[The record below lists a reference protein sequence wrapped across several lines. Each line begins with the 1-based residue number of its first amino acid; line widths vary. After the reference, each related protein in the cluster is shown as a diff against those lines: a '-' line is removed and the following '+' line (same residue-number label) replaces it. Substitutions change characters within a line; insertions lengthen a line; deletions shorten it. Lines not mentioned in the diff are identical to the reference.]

1 MTSESAALGFRE
13 KLFASCGTPETYNAG
28 EAIIEEGRESGCAVF
43 IKEGEAVLRKKGS
56 STELARRKMGDMIGE
71 MTFLLSDMPTVS
83 VVAIGKVQV
92 LTVSHDQL
100 MRMLE
105 KDPSLAGRLFKMMA
119 ATLSER
125 ISEGS
130 AKMRSEVVAKSAKKG
145 VADVGAQKAPTAA
158 PHTQAS
164 AQRYRELFGL
174 PRDATLLLHSTCSM
188 RKEAGSKK
196 EEAVQFG
203 DLFVWSHHLCFDWKA
218 FGFHKQQT
226 IPFKSV
232 LALLRSAE
240 AENTFEVQCKGS
252 SYEMT
257 VSEHSERTWTLM
269 ESCRRAAQQRALAS
283 KGGAMQTLGDVCES
297 LDPEIEQAFVSSRR
311 RNRNSQGSHHGLEA
325 SASQRLTESDWG
337 LFLAGA
343 QQRKYKRGE
352 YILVEGKP
360 TQALF
365 QIVQGSLN
373 VELRLQGGGS
383 AVDSAVVVGKRGAG
397 DMFGETSLLKAGNA
411 TASIVCESEEATLIC
426 IEGAH
431 LERLFETHPKLP
443 GRFFAYLA
451 QYQAR
456 RLRAL
461 DESRLGGGGVMAV
474 AGGGKVRI
482 EEIFA
487 TPAYIGIFRKFLF
500 KSAESVSSG
509 AKSAYAMSIANFEF
523 WMDVEDFKS
532 EPHEAEMRVVGA
544 KIVSSFVEPGAPMA
558 LACIDGATRK
568 AISRTL
574 AAGASTPQQ
583 LRKAFDVAQ
592 ARALK
597 SIGAQCY
604 EAFLSSEHFVYI
616 LELKSKE
623 GIVPALVDFRLVRV
637 LGQGGFG
644 QVLEVVKR
652 DCGKRYAMKVM
663 HKEAMRRQLGS
674 SWRKKIWLE
683 KDLMATLSHPMLVNL
698 HYSFQNQEFLVLV
711 MDLVSAGDLSEFV
724 LTKKR
729 LTAEQVQFIVME
741 TVCVLAYCHS
751 QSVLYRDLK
760 PENLLID
767 DMGHVRL
774 IDMGLAARITKKTPK
789 RRSRVGTDCYMAPEV
804 RYARDR
810 REMYGT
816 SCDWYTVGVLTYEF
830 SAGRVPFADPK
841 AQPPVYRPHAFADP
855 HCEDFVKR
863 LLDQDHKTRLGCGA
877 RGVKELLE
885 HPYFRGVEWE
895 LVPSKKFA
903 SPCKG
908 LKGPQKRRKEKESA
922 AVEVASHM
930 SEAER
935 EAHVE
940 GYAVGDWDFVSK
952 GAVNEEYLENI
963 YQCVSSI

>member
-1 MTSESAALGFRE
+1 
-13 KLFASCGTPETYNAG
+13 
-28 EAIIEEGRESGCAVF
+28 
-43 IKEGEAVLRKKGS
+43 
-56 STELARRKMGDMIGE
+56 
-71 MTFLLSDMPTVS
+71 
-83 VVAIGKVQV
+83 
-92 LTVSHDQL
+92 
-100 MRMLE
+100 
-105 KDPSLAGRLFKMMA
+105 
-119 ATLSER
+119 
-125 ISEGS
+125 
-130 AKMRSEVVAKSAKKG
+130 
-145 VADVGAQKAPTAA
+145 
-158 PHTQAS
+158 
-164 AQRYRELFGL
+164 
-174 PRDATLLLHSTCSM
+174 
-188 RKEAGSKK
+188 
-196 EEAVQFG
+196 
-203 DLFVWSHHLCFDWKA
+203 
-218 FGFHKQQT
+218 
-226 IPFKSV
+226 
-232 LALLRSAE
+232 
-240 AENTFEVQCKGS
+240 
-252 SYEMT
+252 
-257 VSEHSERTWTLM
+257 
-269 ESCRRAAQQRALAS
+269 
-283 KGGAMQTLGDVCES
+283 
-297 LDPEIEQAFVSSRR
+297 
-311 RNRNSQGSHHGLEA
+311 
-325 SASQRLTESDWG
+325 
-337 LFLAGA
+337 
-343 QQRKYKRGE
+343 
-352 YILVEGKP
+352 
-360 TQALF
+360 
-365 QIVQGSLN
+365 
-373 VELRLQGGGS
+373 
-383 AVDSAVVVGKRGAG
+383 
-397 DMFGETSLLKAGNA
+397 
-411 TASIVCESEEATLIC
+411 
-426 IEGAH
+426 
-431 LERLFETHPKLP
+431 
-443 GRFFAYLA
+443 
-451 QYQAR
+451 
-456 RLRAL
+456 
-461 DESRLGGGGVMAV
+461 
-474 AGGGKVRI
+474 
-482 EEIFA
+482 
-487 TPAYIGIFRKFLF
+487 
-500 KSAESVSSG
+500 
-509 AKSAYAMSIANFEF
+509 
-523 WMDVEDFKS
+523 
-532 EPHEAEMRVVGA
+532 MRVVGA

-644 QVLEVVKR
+644 QESLLQVSYQHIATFPPYVTLSHPPSMPPLHAFLVFLQVLEVVKR

-729 LTAEQVQFIVME
+729 ELSPCNALFLHLSHSPLHSPLVTLPVFPTCHIPHLSHTPLVTLPFLLPLVTHPHTAILLVSGLTAEQVQFIVME

-895 LVPSKKFA
+895 LVNVSFK
-903 SPCKG
+903 S
-908 LKGPQKRRKEKESA
+908 LSHES
-922 AVEVASHM
+922 S
-930 SEAER
+930 
-935 EAHVE
+935 
-940 GYAVGDWDFVSK
+940 F
-952 GAVNEEYLENI
+952 
-963 YQCVSSI
+963 